1 MDESGGRG
9 QPRSGNDESAE
20 PHEGLPPRATDP
32 APADE
37 QPTDEH
43 GPASARPTRG
53 PEPAVPT
60 APAATPGNDS
70 APPRPTAADAAPD
83 PRTADPAPAG
93 AGDKAPEAGPDAAPP
108 RAAAETPRP
117 TPAPAEGEGDG
128 SPEAG
133 PNPDRASAAS
143 PYTAPARAEGDGDDA
158 PEAGTHGDG
167 PHAAP
172 ARAGG
177 GGGGSPETG
186 THPDR
191 AHVDGPRAVAGD
203 TRVASASSAPGQ
215 GAGGGSPETGT
226 HPDRAHVDGPRAV
239 AGDTGVASA
248 SSAPGQGA
256 GGGSPEADAHPD
268 RACADGPRAA
278 AGDAGVAPAPSA
290 PGQGDGG
297 GSPEAGTHPDRAYA
311 GDQHAAPAAGRPEAD
326 RHAAPAAGRP
336 AADPLRK
343 APDHAPDA
351 GDAQRREQPAAPG
364 PVPGHP
370 NHRPETPAH
379 GDRPLAHS
387 ADGKGPAPQRP
398 EPRGGLLMGRP
409 FGVPVYVAPS
419 WFLVAALITWVFGGQ
434 LERVLPELGAAR
446 YLVSLF
452 FAVAFYASV
461 LVHELAHTVAALR
474 FKLPVRRIQLQF
486 FGGVSEIEKEAETPG
501 REFVLAFVGP
511 LLSLVLAG
519 AFYAAAQTVE
529 PGTVPGVLL
538 AGLMI
543 SNLIVAAF
551 NLLPGLPLDG
561 GRMLRAVVWKITGKP
576 MTGTVAAAWVGRAL
590 AVSVLIG
597 LPLLT
602 QSGALGTDAADN
614 VGMDTVLDALLAAIL
629 AAIIWTGAG
638 NSLRMARL
646 REHLPELRARALTRR
661 AVPVE
666 TDTPLSEA
674 LRRANAAGARALVV
688 VDADGQPLSLVREA
702 AIVGVPEHRRP
713 WVAVSGLAQDLTD
726 GMRVSAELSG
736 EELLDALRATP
747 ATEYLVVE
755 ETGEIYGVLSAADV
769 ERAFVKAMARPS

>member
-9 QPRSGNDESAE
+9 RPRSGNDESAE
-20 PHEGLPPRATDP
+20 RHAGRPDRATDP
-32 APADE
+32 I
-37 QPTDEH
+37 PTDEH
-43 GPASARPTRG
+43 PRNAHHLTPEQPTPAPEQSTEAPMPAPGPAPPPGGPEAPPQPPTPPARP
-53 PEPAVPT
+53 PNPPPPP
-60 APAATPGNDS
+60 PAAPT
-70 APPRPTAADAAPD
+70 PPRPTPPPPPPPATPAGTSPTDAPATRPTASDGPESDPQAEEAPTVGPAPD
-83 PRTADPAPAG
+83 PRTPHTTA
-93 AGDKAPEAGPDAAPP
+93 
-108 RAAAETPRP
+108 
-117 TPAPAEGEGDG
+117 PAPAE
-128 SPEAG
+128 P
-133 PNPDRASAAS
+133 
-143 PYTAPARAEGDGDDA
+143 DGDR
-158 PEAGTHGDG
+158 
-167 PHAAP
+167 PH
-172 ARAGG
+172 
-177 GGGGSPETG
+177 
-186 THPDR
+186 
-191 AHVDGPRAVAGD
+191 
-203 TRVASASSAPGQ
+203 
-215 GAGGGSPETGT
+215 
-226 HPDRAHVDGPRAV
+226 
-239 AGDTGVASA
+239 
-248 SSAPGQGA
+248 
-256 GGGSPEADAHPD
+256 
-268 RACADGPRAA
+268 
-278 AGDAGVAPAPSA
+278 
-290 PGQGDGG
+290 QGD
-297 GSPEAGTHPDRAYA
+297 THPDRAYA
-311 GDQHAAPAAGRPEAD
+311 SGPHSAPSAGRPEPD
-326 RHAAPAAGRP
+326 RPGQ
-336 AADPLRK
+336 
-343 APDHAPDA
+343 APDA
-351 GDAQRREQPAAPG
+351 GEQDRPQPAGPTPAPG
-364 PVPGHP
+364 HSS
-370 NHRPETPAH
+370 HH

-474 FKLPVRRIQLQF
+474 FKLPVRRIRLQF

-519 AFYAAAQTVE
+519 VFYAALLAVE

-576 MTGTVAAAWVGRAL
+576 MTGTIAAAWVGRAL

-602 QSGALGTDAADN
+602 QSGALGTDAVDN

-688 VDADGQPLSLVREA
+688 VDADGKPLSLVREA

-736 EELLDALRATP
+736 EELLDALRETP

>member
-1 MDESGGRG
+1 MNESGGRG
-9 QPRSGNDESAE
+9 RPRSGNDEPAE
-20 PHEGLPPRATDP
+20 HHAGPPVRATDP
-32 APADE
+32 TPADE
-37 QPTDEH
+37 RPTDEH
-43 GPASARPTRG
+43 PST
-53 PEPAVPT
+53 PEQ
-60 APAATPGNDS
+60 
-70 APPRPTAADAAPD
+70 
-83 PRTADPAPAG
+83 
-93 AGDKAPEAGPDAAPP
+93 
-108 RAAAETPRP
+108 P
-117 TPAPAEGEGDG
+117 TPAPEPTGPATPTDTPVTPADAVRDDSAADRPTPGDATPAE
-128 SPEAG
+128 PEANRPPEDG
-133 PNPDRASAAS
+133 PHPGQADTENPH
-143 PYTAPARAEGDGDDA
+143 TAPADTENPHTPPADAAAPQAATARGERDGAERAGGDA
-158 PEAGTHGDG
+158 PEGD
-167 PHAAP
+167 
-172 ARAGG
+172 
-177 GGGGSPETG
+177 
-186 THPDR
+186 
-191 AHVDGPRAVAGD
+191 
-203 TRVASASSAPGQ
+203 
-215 GAGGGSPETGT
+215 
-226 HPDRAHVDGPRAV
+226 
-239 AGDTGVASA
+239 
-248 SSAPGQGA
+248 
-256 GGGSPEADAHPD
+256 
-268 RACADGPRAA
+268 
-278 AGDAGVAPAPSA
+278 
-290 PGQGDGG
+290 
-297 GSPEAGTHPDRAYA
+297 THPDRAYA
-311 GDQHAAPAAGRPEAD
+311 SAPHSAPAARRPETD
-326 RHAAPAAGRP
+326 RLHKAHAPAPGSGDRNRP
-336 AADPLRK
+336 QQPS
-343 APDHAPDA
+343 APT
-351 GDAQRREQPAAPG
+351 PG
-364 PVPGHP
+364 PAHP
-370 NHRPETPAH
+370 NHHPAPPAH

-519 AFYAAAQTVE
+519 AFYAALLTVE

-576 MTGTVAAAWVGRAL
+576 MTGTIAAAWVGRAL
-590 AVSVLIG
+590 AVCVLIG

-602 QSGALGTDAADN
+602 QSGALGTDAVDN

-688 VDADGQPLSLVREA
+688 VDADGKPLSLVREA